1 MDEEDIIAMYYDSEG
16 NVTPIKRGT
25 LSAYA
30 EDNLRAEWAYSDVN
44 AILNR
49 RRRNPF
55 KRLLDKILDKVFG
68 PEYPLYR

>member
-1 MDEEDIIAMYYDSEG
+1 MDEEDIIALSYDSEG
-16 NVTPIKRGT
+16 NVTPIKRG
-25 LSAYA
+25 SV
-30 EDNLRAEWAYSDVN
+30 RAEGRTSAEQAYSDVN
-44 AILNR
+44 VILSR

>member
-1 MDEEDIIAMYYDSEG
+1 MDEEDIIALSYDSEG
-16 NVTPIKRGT
+16 KATPIKRGAVRAKGKT
-25 LSAYA
+25 H
-30 EDNLRAEWAYSDVN
+30 AEWAYSDVN
-44 AILNR
+44 VILSR